1 MDKKTS
7 GVKAYFKGLTKRQ
20 RIVWIVAVVTALVL
34 IAAAVTLAIV
44 FTRDSDDEKLT
55 LKRKEYY
62 YALKPDDAEGIGL
75 NVGFAEGL
83 PAEEIEFKTLKEV
96 PGISVSGDYKVTTD
110 NAAVGSVAEF
120 SYSYKGLEIAKISVE
135 VVSADAIEVDDGTAL
150 GNIANGTGTYIITS
164 DIDVSV
170 LTRQISGFSG
180 KLFGNHRILS
190 GKLPKGGLFASM
202 DGAEIRGLEL
212 SADSEFVYTA
222 TEIPEDGLNI
232 GVLSSY
238 AYATDFSECYVTG
251 KLTVNYQT
259 PSRNVNVR
267 IGGIVGFA
275 EAAARS
281 NLNAPVYLFRQCES
295 DLNIA
300 VSGSGAVYLG
310 GIYGMALNTGAENL
324 RTYGKIAFNGSAPS
338 MSALNAGGI
347 GGMHEKD
354 YGAAIAA
361 GHELESANRLYFY
374 GEIELNVADASNAF
388 FVKVGGIFGRA
399 DTFGMTNAEFR
410 GVISV
415 TSSAPA
421 EAGGI
426 VGEAYSDL
434 NVAMRINGLRSVG
447 KMTLNVDG
455 AVYGGG
461 IAGAI
466 CGNVEY
472 LNVTESFTPEIVG
485 GTGENRI
492 ADAAVAKTE

>member
-96 PGISVSGDYKVTTD
+96 PGISVSGDYKVITD

-212 SADSEFVYTA
+212 SADSEQYRLQDGILFNKAGTELILYPRAAKAECYHIPPGVTSIGDGAFAGCTSLKKIVLPPWLQKVGKGAFSHCCGLQEIQFLPGTGGINIEEEAFSGCTALQELTLPEGMEGVKKAAFAGCEQLHRINLPASMKRLGNYAFSGCKALHKIDLPEKLAAIGFMTFSGCGLTEMIFPKSIRYIDNLAFENCSIFKFVYRGGQDDWI
-222 TEIPEDGLNI
+222 EKVDLEDD
-232 GVLSSY
+232 
-238 AYATDFSECYVTG
+238 A
-251 KLTVNYQT
+251 
-259 PSRNVNVR
+259 
-267 IGGIVGFA
+267 FA
-275 EAAARS
+275 
-281 NLNAPVYLFRQCES
+281 Q
-295 DLNIA
+295 
-300 VSGSGAVYLG
+300 SGAWGVD
-310 GIYGMALNTGAENL
+310 
-324 RTYGKIAFNGSAPS
+324 F
-338 MSALNAGGI
+338 
-347 GGMHEKD
+347 
-354 YGAAIAA
+354 
-361 GHELESANRLYFY
+361 LE
-374 GEIELNVADASNAF
+374 
-388 FVKVGGIFGRA
+388 
-399 DTFGMTNAEFR
+399 
-410 GVISV
+410 
-415 TSSAPA
+415 
-421 EAGGI
+421 
-426 VGEAYSDL
+426 
-434 NVAMRINGLRSVG
+434 
-447 KMTLNVDG
+447 
-455 AVYGGG
+455 
-461 IAGAI
+461 
-466 CGNVEY
+466 
-472 LNVTESFTPEIVG
+472 
-485 GTGENRI
+485 
-492 ADAAVAKTE
+492 